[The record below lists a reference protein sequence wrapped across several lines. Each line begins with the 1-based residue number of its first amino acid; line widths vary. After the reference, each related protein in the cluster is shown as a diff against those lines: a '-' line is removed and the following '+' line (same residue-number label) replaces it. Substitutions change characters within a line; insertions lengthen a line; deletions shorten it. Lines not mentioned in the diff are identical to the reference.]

1 MAPCYEN
8 RGAAGVLIR
17 ALVVIAAVAGVSNAA
32 PELFVQRLEG
42 TTLEMRIVP
51 VQLPGQDS
59 AQDPAQDGKSHRTL
73 WMGATEVTWDWFD
86 AFVYGLDE
94 ADADAGEAD
103 ALTRPS
109 RPYIAMDRGFG
120 RAGFPAISMT
130 HKNAEAF
137 CAWLSARTGKT
148 YRLPT
153 AEEWLAACAASGV
166 DEHTLDKHA
175 WHRGNSN
182 AKTQPVGAK
191 RADANGLYDLLG
203 NAAEWATDRDGKP
216 VVLGGSYL
224 TPADALS
231 CSMLQRPS
239 PDWNASD
246 PQFPPSEWWLADAG
260 FVGFRVVL
268 EVQTESPSGDSK
280 PRPADQDTD
289 RP

>member
-1 MAPCYEN
+1 MLFTLSIACT
-8 RGAAGVLIR
+8 
-17 ALVVIAAVAGVSNAA
+17 ALAVSAA
-32 PELFVQRLEG
+32 PASPEPFVQRLEG
-42 TTLEMRIVP
+42 TTLEMRLVP
-51 VQLPGQDS
+51 VEIPG
-59 AQDPAQDGKSHRTL
+59 PEDGQQQTI

-94 ADADAGEAD
+94 ADAEADGAD
-103 ALTRPS
+103 ALTMPS

-137 CAWLSARTGKT
+137 CAWLSARTGKR

-153 AEEWLAACAASGV
+153 AEEWLAACAASGI
-166 DEHTLDKHA
+166 DERNLDGHA

-182 AKTQPVGAK
+182 AKTQPVGATQ
-191 RADANGLYDLLG
+191 ADANGLYDLLG

-224 TPADALS
+224 TPASELG
-231 CSMLQRPS
+231 CNTKQRPS

-268 EVQTESPSGDSK
+268 EMHPESPDGDTT
-280 PRPADQDTD
+280 PRPANQDKK